1 MKLLSLEIQSLEPSL
16 IVGEEYIMLQHL
28 FPKLRFALV
37 AVVLLWIKTYIVYKL
52 AFDIKIDNFF
62 EETMLLFNPIASL
75 LLFFGLALLA
85 SKYRNRIIIGISFL
99 LSFILFGNAMF
110 YGFYND
116 FVTFPVLFQTNNMA
130 DLGTSIKEL
139 FTYKTLLLFADAII
153 LMFISRKFPSFCDN
167 TPLSRAEKRTFF
179 SGITA
184 LLALQIIVSVI
195 YKPQLFSRSFDRQ
208 TVVKNLGL
216 YTYHLFD
223 ITLQSKSSAQRVFA
237 SGDGFSEIKNY
248 VNSKDNKVDKNLFG
262 AAKGKNVILISMES
276 TQNFVIN
283 KKINGKEITPF
294 LNEFIKDSYYF
305 DNFYHQTGQ
314 GKTSD
319 AEFIVENSLYPLDRG
334 SVFFTHA
341 NNEYTATPEQLKKY
355 GYYSAVFHS
364 NDKTFWN
371 RDVMYPAL
379 GYDRYFNLNDYTGT
393 EQMSVGWGLK
403 DKEFFEQSI
412 SKLQSL
418 PKPFYTKFITLTNH
432 FPFLLNPE
440 DQYISEYNS
449 ESGVLNRYFPTVRY
463 TDEALKLFINRL
475 KEEDLY
481 DNSVIVIYGD
491 HYGISENHNAAMA
504 QFLGKESITP
514 FDSMQLQ
521 RVPLIIHVPG
531 QEGKVISKVSGQIDI
546 KPTLLHLLGIKTNQS
561 VEFGT
566 DLFTKNENPLMI
578 MRDGSFVT
586 NDYVYTK
593 NMCYKKSTGE
603 PIDSAICQP
612 YIEKTKTELNY
623 SDKLIYG
630 DLLRFDP
637 NNKYKTGTTITKF
650 E

>member
-1 MKLLSLEIQSLEPSL
+1 
-16 IVGEEYIMLQHL
+16 MLQHL

-52 AFDIKIDNFF
+52 AFDIKIDSFF
-62 EETMLLFNPIASL
+62 EEMILLLNPIASL

-153 LMFISRKFPSFCDN
+153 LIFISRKFPSFCDN
-167 TPLSRAEKRTFF
+167 TPLSRSEKRSFF
-179 SGITA
+179 SSVTA
-184 LLALQIIVSVI
+184 LLALQMIISVI
-195 YKPQLFSRSFDRQ
+195 HKPQLFSHSFDRQ

-223 ITLQSKSSAQRVFA
+223 ITLQSKSSTERVFA

-248 VNSKDNKVDKNLFG
+248 VNSKDTQVDKNLFG
-262 AAKGKNVILISMES
+262 IAKGKNVILISMES

-283 KKINGKEITPF
+283 KKINGEEITPF
-294 LNEFIKDSYYF
+294 LNQFIKDSYYF

-412 SKLQSL
+412 SKLKSL
-418 PKPFYTKFITLTNH
+418 PQPFYTKFITLTNH

-440 DQYISEYNS
+440 DRYINEYTS

-463 TDEALKLFINRL
+463 TDEALKVFINRL
-475 KEEDLY
+475 KEDGLY
-481 DNSVIVIYGD
+481 NNSIIIIYGD
-491 HYGISENHNAAMA
+491 HYGISENHNAALA

-521 RVPLIIHVPG
+521 RVPLIIHIPG
-531 QEGKVISKVSGQIDI
+531 QEGKMISKVSGQVDI

-561 VEFGT
+561 IEFGT
-566 DLFTKNENPLMI
+566 DLFTKNEQSLLV

-586 NDYVYTK
+586 NDYAYTK

-603 PIDSAICQP
+603 PTDSANCRP
-612 YIEKTKTELNY
+612 YIEKAKTELDY

-637 NNKYKTGTTITKF
+637 NNKYKTGTMITKF

>member
-1 MKLLSLEIQSLEPSL
+1 
-16 IVGEEYIMLQHL
+16 MLQHL

-37 AVVLLWIKTYIVYKL
+37 AVVLLWTKTYIVYKL

-62 EETMLLFNPIASL
+62 EEIMLLFNPLASL
-75 LLFFGLALLA
+75 LLFFGFALLA
-85 SKYRNRIIIGISFL
+85 SKYRNRLIIGISFIF
-99 LSFILFGNAMF
+99 SFILFGNAMF

-139 FTYKTLLLFADAII
+139 FTYKTLLLFADVII
-153 LMFISRKFPSFCDN
+153 LMFLSRKFPKFCN
-167 TPLSRAEKRTFF
+167 TTPLSKTEKRTFF
-179 SGITA
+179 GSITA
-184 LLALQIIVSVI
+184 LLALQLIVSII

-216 YTYHLFD
+216 YTYHVFD
-223 ITLQSKSSAQRVFA
+223 ITLQSKNSAERVFA

-248 VNSKDNKVDKNLFG
+248 VDTKDAGFDKELFG
-262 AAKGKNVILISMES
+262 IAKGKNVILISMES

-294 LNEFIKDSYYF
+294 LNRFITDSYYF

-341 NNEYTATPEQLKKY
+341 TNEYTATPEQLKKY

-371 RDVMYPAL
+371 RDIMYPAL
-379 GYDRYFNLNDYTGT
+379 GYDRYFHLNDYVGT

-412 SKLQSL
+412 SKLKSL
-418 PKPFYTKFITLTNH
+418 PQPFYTKFITLTNH

-440 DQYISEYNS
+440 DQYISEYHS

-463 TDEALKLFINRL
+463 TDEAIKLFINRL
-475 KEEDLY
+475 KEEGLY
-481 DNSVIVIYGD
+481 DNSIIVIYGD

-504 QFLGKESITP
+504 HFLGRDAITP

-521 RVPLIIHVPG
+521 RVPLIIHIPG
-531 QEGKVISKVSGQIDI
+531 QKGKVISKVSGQIDL
-546 KPTLLHLLGIKTNQS
+546 KPTLLHLLGIKTKKS
-561 VEFGT
+561 IEFGT
-566 DLFTKNENPLMI
+566 DLFLNNTNPLMI

-586 NDYVYTK
+586 NDYIYTK
-593 NMCYKKSTGE
+593 NICYKKSTGE
-603 PIDSAICQP
+603 PTDLSFCQP
-612 YIEKTKTELNY
+612 YLEKAKTELNY
-623 SDKLIYG
+623 SDKIIYG
-630 DLLRFDP
+630 DLLRFDS
-637 NNKYKTGTTITKF
+637 NNQYKTGTMTTQF

>member
-1 MKLLSLEIQSLEPSL
+1 
-16 IVGEEYIMLQHL
+16 MLQHL

-62 EETMLLFNPIASL
+62 EEFMLFINPLAAL

-85 SKYRNRIIIGISFL
+85 SKHRNRIIIGISFI

-153 LMFISRKFPSFCDN
+153 LMFISRKFPSFGDK
-167 TPLSRAEKRTFF
+167 TPLSRSEKRTFF
-179 SGITA
+179 SGVTA
-184 LLALQIIVSVI
+184 LLALQIVVSVI
-195 YKPQLFSRSFDRQ
+195 YKPQMFSRSFDRQ

-223 ITLQSKSSAQRVFA
+223 ITLQSKSSAERVFA

-248 VNSKDNKVDKNLFG
+248 TDSKDKQVDKNLFG

-294 LNEFIKDSYYF
+294 LNEFIKDSFYF

-341 NNEYTATPEQLKKY
+341 TNEYTATPEQLKKY
-355 GYYSAVFHS
+355 GYSSAVFHS

-379 GYDRYFNLNDYTGT
+379 GYDRYFNLNDYAGT

-412 SKLQSL
+412 PKLKSL
-418 PKPFYTKFITLTNH
+418 PQPFYTKFITLTNH

-440 DQYISEYNS
+440 DQYVDEFNS
-449 ESGVLNRYFPTVRY
+449 ESGVVNRYFPTVRY
-463 TDEALKLFINRL
+463 TDEALKLFIQQ
-475 KEEDLY
+475 LY
-481 DNSVIVIYGD
+481 Y
-491 HYGISENHNAAMA
+491 IS
-504 QFLGKESITP
+504 I
-514 FDSMQLQ
+514 
-521 RVPLIIHVPG
+521 
-531 QEGKVISKVSGQIDI
+531 
-546 KPTLLHLLGIKTNQS
+546 
-561 VEFGT
+561 
-566 DLFTKNENPLMI
+566 
-578 MRDGSFVT
+578 
-586 NDYVYTK
+586 
-593 NMCYKKSTGE
+593 
-603 PIDSAICQP
+603 
-612 YIEKTKTELNY
+612 
-623 SDKLIYG
+623 
-630 DLLRFDP
+630 
-637 NNKYKTGTTITKF
+637 
-650 E
+650 

>member
-1 MKLLSLEIQSLEPSL
+1 
-16 IVGEEYIMLQHL
+16 MLQKL

-52 AFDIKIDNFF
+52 AFDIKIDSFF
-62 EETMLLFNPIASL
+62 EEIMLLINPIASL

-85 SKYRNRIIIGISFL
+85 SKHRNRIIIWTSFI

-110 YGFYND
+110 YQFYDD
-116 FVTFPVLFQTNNMA
+116 FVTLPVLFQTDNMA
-130 DLGTSIKEL
+130 DLGTSIQEL
-139 FTYKTLLLFADAII
+139 FTYKTLLLFADVIFLI
-153 LMFISRKFPSFCDN
+153 FLTRKFPSFCDK
-167 TPLSRAEKRTFF
+167 TPLSRTEKRAFF
-179 SGITA
+179 GSVTA
-184 LLALQIIVSVI
+184 LLALQITVSVI
-195 YKPQLFSRSFDRQ
+195 HKPQLFSHSFDRQ
-208 TVVKNLGL
+208 TIVKNLGL
-216 YTYHLFD
+216 YNYHVYD
-223 ITLQSKSSAQRVFA
+223 ILLQSKSSAQHVFA
-237 SGDGFSEIKNY
+237 SGDSFSEIKNY
-248 VNSKDNKVDKNLFG
+248 TNTKDTQVNEDLFG
-262 AAKGKNVILISMES
+262 SAKGKNVILISMES

-283 KKINGKEITPF
+283 QTVNGQEITPF
-294 LNEFIKDSYYF
+294 LNDFIKESYYF

-341 NNEYTATPEQLKKY
+341 NNEYTATPEILKQY

-379 GYDRYFNLNDYTGT
+379 GYDRYFNLQDYTGT

-412 SKLQSL
+412 PKLKSL
-418 PKPFYTKFITLTNH
+418 PQPFYTKFITLTNH
-432 FPFLLNPE
+432 FPFQLSPE
-440 DQYISEYNS
+440 DQYIDEYNS
-449 ESGVLNRYFPTVRY
+449 NSDILNRYVTTVRY
-463 TDEALKLFINRL
+463 TDEALKYFIERL
-475 KEEDLY
+475 KEEGLY
-481 DNSVIVIYGD
+481 DNSIIVIYGD
-491 HYGISENHNAAMA
+491 HYGISESHNTAMA

-531 QEGKVISKVSGQIDI
+531 QEGKVISKVSGQIDL
-546 KPTLLHLLGIKTNQS
+546 KPTLLHLLGVKTNQS
-561 VEFGT
+561 IEFGT
-566 DLFTKNENPLMI
+566 DLFVQNNDPLVV

-593 NMCYKKSTGE
+593 NICYNKQTGE
-603 PIDSAICQP
+603 PIDSTICKP
-612 YIEKTKTELNY
+612 YSEKAKTELDY

-637 NNKYKTGTTITKF
+637 NNKYKTGTMTTQF